1 MAAYIGVVK
10 GGAAVEQKRE
20 IGIMGGNGEDN
31 DGLLCFL
38 GYLFV

>member
-1 MAAYIGVVK
+1 VLLKEVQRWNK
-10 GGAAVEQKRE
+10 KKE
-20 IGIMGGNGEDN
+20 IVIMGGNGEDN

>member
-1 MAAYIGVVK
+1 MLLKEVQLWNK
-10 GGAAVEQKRE
+10 KRE

-31 DGLLCFL
+31 DGLLRFL

>member
-1 MAAYIGVVK
+1 VLLKEVQRWN
-10 GGAAVEQKRE
+10 EKRE